1 MGERLPISV
10 IVNKWKSECGE
21 VRTSERGVSY
31 TVIPSSRMM
40 ESLRVLAK
48 TLYDLGYTYDDMDEY
63 AVSIAIADA
72 CW

>member
-1 MGERLPISV
+1 
-10 IVNKWKSECGE
+10 
-21 VRTSERGVSY
+21 
-31 TVIPSSRMM
+31 MM